1 MWEAPKPLLYT
12 IELHADINSR
22 GSLSVD
28 CCVCNEIYKKQ
39 G

>member
-12 IELHADINSR
+12 IELQADINSL

-28 CCVCNEIYKKQ
+28 CCFCNEVYKKQ